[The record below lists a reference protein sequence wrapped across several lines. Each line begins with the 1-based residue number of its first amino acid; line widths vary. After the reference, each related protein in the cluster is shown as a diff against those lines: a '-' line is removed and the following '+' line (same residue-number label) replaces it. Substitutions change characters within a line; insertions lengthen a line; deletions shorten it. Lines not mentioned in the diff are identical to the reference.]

1 MENCFFIAAKVKDI
15 QQNVKKCFS
24 ICKHLQ
30 KDNVDGAIQAV
41 LLPFCDPFCLF
52 IKKKD
57 QKGRSKVTSYFFN
70 IKVSGSIVLSAIAGL
85 CVVSYRLRSQARS
98 SQARSVTAGSAV
110 MRAIRSSISLR
121 SPLWMCTSSLT

>member
-57 QKGRSKVTSYFFN
+57 QKGRSKVTSYFFQYQGLRLDCA
-70 IKVSGSIVLSAIAGL
+70 IGDSRAMCCFLSLALAG
-85 CVVSYRLRSQARS
+85 A
-98 SQARSVTAGSAV
+98 
-110 MRAIRSSISLR
+110 
-121 SPLWMCTSSLT
+121 